1 MSIDLLKA
9 AYADAIKPNG
19 LIAFTAEIRT
29 PKNDLSGKYN
39 CRKKRIQQL
48 FSETVWENAS
58 SPSGHIILKNK
69 ITGTV
74 INFSNHKDP
83 VDPGAIS
90 SLFEI
95 VQEYLDFMGT
105 KVFCFKKYG
114 WTIEPNYKDSLARF
128 TALTK

>member
-9 AYADAIKPNG
+9 AYADATKPNG

-29 PKNDLSGKYN
+29 QKNDLSGKYN
-39 CRKKRIQQL
+39 CKKKRIQQL

-83 VDPGAIS
+83 VDPGAAL

-95 VQEYLDFMGT
+95 VQDYRNFLGNEI
-105 KVFCFKKYG
+105 FCFGKYG
-114 WTIEPNYKDSLARF
+114 WSIEPDYKDSLARF
-128 TALTK
+128 IALTK